1 MEYVESQKV
10 SVEFRMDSVQS
21 QIQSEQAGH
30 PVFVEKPFVTV
41 VIPGSGNT
49 IIDTIADEIYQ
60 KRFPEQWARFQSG
73 LKGASVSG
81 WRLESWPAVN
91 TAQVKT
97 LQYMGVHTVEQL
109 ADLSDTACQS
119 VGMGTL
125 ELRVKAKAAIEAA
138 RGGADVERLAAEN
151 KRRDDEMESLRAQIA
166 EMRAQTQE
174 PRRPGRPPKTQ
185 E

>member
-10 SVEFRMDSVQS
+10 SVEFRMDSVPS
-21 QIQSEQAGH
+21 QIESERAGH

-60 KRFPEQWARFQSG
+60 KRFPEQWARFKAG
-73 LKGASVSG
+73 LSGASVTG

-109 ADLSDTACQS
+109 ADMSDSTCQS
-119 VGMGTL
+119 LGMGTM
-125 ELRVKAKAAIEAA
+125 ELRVKAKAALSAA
-138 RGGADVERLAAEN
+138 KGGADVERLAAEN
-151 KRRDDEMESLRAQIA
+151 ARRDEEMKTLKAQLAELREAKEEA
-166 EMRAQTQE
+166 
-174 PRRPGRPPKTQ
+174 PRRGPGRPPK